1 VGKVLI
7 ERKKERV
14 EASSPGCRGQRA
26 TTTSQFGLVSLGKE
40 KKNRDGAGVNG
51 KEGGKNGVSA
61 SRFTQPNSI
70 ARVRKGAI
78 ARQVIQSYK
87 QDTQMMVIE
96 TLKKTS
102 FFKTILSPLLDFPPT
117 SIYVSWLHQYVLF
130 LFCHR

>member
-1 VGKVLI
+1 MEKMLI
-7 ERKKERV
+7 GRKKERK
-14 EASSPGCRGQRA
+14 SGGQQSGLPGTTGNDHKPVWLGLAWQR
-26 TTTSQFGLVSLGKE
+26 

-96 TLKKTS
+96 T
-102 FFKTILSPLLDFPPT
+102 
-117 SIYVSWLHQYVLF
+117 
-130 LFCHR
+130 